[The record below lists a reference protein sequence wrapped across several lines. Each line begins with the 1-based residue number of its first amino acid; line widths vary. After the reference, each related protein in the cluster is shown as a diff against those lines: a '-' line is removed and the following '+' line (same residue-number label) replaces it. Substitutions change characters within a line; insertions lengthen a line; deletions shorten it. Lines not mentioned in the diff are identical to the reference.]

1 MVAVRKRDGP
11 TFSSRMT
18 VAEFLE
24 WDGGDDRYELVDGE
38 PQAMAP
44 ASGTHGAILATA
56 TRLIESHLI
65 DRNSPCR
72 TVVEGGVVPRVAS
85 ETNFRIPDLLVTCTP
100 DRPGVTIIQDPLL
113 IVEILSPNN
122 ERDTWRNV
130 WAYCTIPSVREIVVL
145 RVAEIRA
152 DLLRRQADGSWPAMP
167 EKLGPEA
174 DLMLESIGFRGRL
187 ADVYARTHL
196 AQSA

>member
-1 MVAVRKRDGP
+1 MVAVRKREEP

-24 WDGGDDRYELVDGE
+24 WDAGDDRYELVDGE

-44 ASGTHGAILATA
+44 ASGTHGAIQATA
-56 TRLIESHLI
+56 TRLIENHLVGTG
-65 DRNSPCR
+65 SPCR
-72 TVVEGGVVPRVAS
+72 TLAEAGVVPRVAS

-100 DRPGVTIIQDPLL
+100 DQPGVTIIQDPLL
-113 IVEILSPNN
+113 IVEVLSPNN

-130 WAYCTIPSVREIVVL
+130 WAYCTIPSVREILVL

-167 EKLGPEA
+167 EKLGPDA
-174 DLMLESIGFRGRL
+174 DLVLESIGLGCRL